1 VNFEYPKNK
10 AVTLRSFG
18 MSKSGTNLL
27 PKMLLQV
34 AQVRQ
39 QFSEFPAFQVS
50 QTFPEILLL
59 TVQWQLRRH
68 YSGHL
73 YFGGFC
79 VNAGLFTLA
88 TQARNTVCHLS
99 KSSTFRETIT
109 VTLIGDIS

>member
-88 TQARNTVCHLS
+88 TQARKYSVPLVEAFN
-99 KSSTFRETIT
+99 F
-109 VTLIGDIS
+109 